1 MKLTEIRQG
10 EEITLEVII
19 NGARYEF
26 KSDMV
31 DAADGGG
38 IYASPV
44 RVQDKVLSFA
54 SDRIV
59 VNLVLNRQNHP
70 PVVWRRIRLYIE
82 LHRLQPDLKRT
93 EEVHSGFRS
102 DFRVLHR

>member
-70 PVVWRRIRLYIE
+70 PVVWRRIRVETTVYKKNTLYS
-82 LHRLQPDLKRT
+82 
-93 EEVHSGFRS
+93 VC
-102 DFRVLHR
+102 